1 MRFVSSAVLG
11 WLVSTISSV
20 VCVLK
25 CTSSLVICIQIF
37 YSLSGRSILTA
48 VHSSKNLAKK
58 DFFSELIVKTYCIII
73 CLL

>member
-11 WLVSTISSV
+11 ELVSTISSV

-25 CTSSLVICIQIF
+25 CTSSLVICIH
-37 YSLSGRSILTA
+37 SLTGHSILTV

-58 DFFSELIVKTYCIII
+58 DFFSELHAIVKTYYII